1 MNMHPCAK
9 NNGQNSVYD
18 TLEEK
23 NREIEKYVYDM
34 KEKNTPE
41 NIQSFTFKKEKRG
54 EKTS

>member
-1 MNMHPCAK
+1 MNMHPCTK

>member
-1 MNMHPCAK
+1 MHPYAK

-18 TLEEK
+18 MLEEK
-23 NREIEKYVYDM
+23 NREIKSM
-34 KEKNTPE
+34 FTIWKEKNTSE